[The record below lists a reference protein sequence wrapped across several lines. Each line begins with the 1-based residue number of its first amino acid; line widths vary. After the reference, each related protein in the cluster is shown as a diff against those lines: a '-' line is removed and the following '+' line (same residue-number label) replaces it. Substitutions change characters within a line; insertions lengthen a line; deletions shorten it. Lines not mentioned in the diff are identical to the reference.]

1 MDQAQEGNLAR
12 LAQEIIR
19 QLWQDQRVDLEHAA
33 IDFST
38 EDGHLRLEGE
48 VPGLVAKRIIANAA
62 QQIAGEAIPV
72 DDRLCL
78 QAELA
83 GDPDIAGR
91 VGRYISQEPEFRD
104 YSVTIHYD
112 SQSCI
117 IQQHDRSD
125 YRVHVGVHDGVI
137 SLMGDVGSHTHR
149 RFAEVLCWWVPGCA
163 RVDNELEVRPYEADS
178 DNLLTDAIRIVLEK
192 DPFVDA
198 TQLRAATAAGIVEL
212 HGLLPNELAHDHVVR
227 DVWAVP
233 GVLEVYDLTHTGEP
247 TSGA

>member
-1 MDQAQEGNLAR
+1 MNQAQEGNLAQ

-33 IDFST
+33 IDFAT

-48 VPGLVAKRIIANAA
+48 VPGLAAKRIIANVA
-62 QQIAGEAIPV
+62 QQIAGEEVLV

-78 QAELA
+78 QLEAA
-83 GDPDIAGR
+83 GDADIAGR
-91 VGRYISQEPEFRD
+91 VGRYLNQEPEFRD
-104 YSVTIHYD
+104 YSVTTHYD
-112 SQSCI
+112 SQSYI
-117 IQQHDRSD
+117 VQQHDRSD
-125 YRVHVGVHDGVI
+125 YRIHAGVQGGVI

-149 RFAEVLCWWVPGCA
+149 RFAEVLCWWVPGCI

-178 DNLLTDAIRIVLEK
+178 DDLLTDAIRIVLEK

-198 TQLRAATAAGIVEL
+198 SQLRAATAAGIVEL

-233 GVLEVYDLTHTGEP
+233 GVLEVYDLTHTGQP
-247 TSGA
+247 ATGV